1 MLLLINTSISFL
13 IKIFNHIVNIIS
25 HMYGRYVH
33 QCFLNPS
40 FTSCKYLVV
49 VLLILAL
56 SIIYNTIQSTDSLK
70 DKNDKNCPYQNSNQ
84 LSIECKSRFKLP
96 VRNFVCKLHKF
107 FFGKECRSYLE
118 QKLIYDKDIHDY
130 ENEEYDKIN
139 INTLKQNTSAYDNS
153 NWNEP
158 YRSDTDIFGFKVKT
172 L

>member
-118 QKLIYDKDIHDY
+118 QKLIYDKDIPIAVTANQSLDKFSSSKSLEKEFKRSISRLY
-130 ENEEYDKIN
+130 E
-139 INTLKQNTSAYDNS
+139 LTSKNY
-153 NWNEP
+153 
-158 YRSDTDIFGFKVKT
+158 K